1 MLALTIMAGFASA
14 LGIFQTFPPL
24 GNALRQQ
31 SFNLWPNEIPS
42 LPDLIVMR
50 YKDDITEAE
59 YYDHCRKQGFGED
72 IASRLYQSGGVLL
85 TAGDFISAWRRGL
98 ITEDTLNIKLKNL
111 KYDENDLDLIKQVS
125 QYFPAVPDLVRFAVR
140 EVYSPTIVEQFGQ
153 LEDLPEKFIIEA
165 AKAGLDK
172 DQAENF
178 WASHWELPSARQGFE
193 MLHRGFINEENL
205 KLLLKALDIMPFW
218 RDKLI
223 NLSYN
228 PLTRVDVRRMYRL
241 GVMGEEGVYNSYL
254 DLGYSP
260 ENADLMTSFTKRF
273 ESQED
278 AGLSRSAV
286 IKAFK
291 EELISITDLQG
302 YLELFGYTPEVVTFW
317 LTMATFERDKDL
329 IDDSIDNLLTLYR
342 MGDISIDQVRG
353 ELTALDLPSSFVNS
367 MIVKEKEKLS
377 KKRKLP
383 TQKDLSDWLEL
394 EIIHEGE
401 FFDRMSML
409 GYKDDDI
416 RAYLTEKTFVKEVP
430 KIKYLPITTYVRWT
444 VTDIMTVPK
453 FQATAQAME
462 IKPDDIESF
471 LIEIDEAKK
480 KLEGV
485 EE

>member
-24 GNALRQQ
+24 GNFLAQQ
-31 SFNLWPNEIPS
+31 SFNLWPNAIPT
-42 LPDLIVMR
+42 LQDLIEMR
-50 YKDDITEAE
+50 YRENVTDDE
-59 YYDHCRKQGFGED
+59 YFDKCQRQGFDNDMAE
-72 IASRLYQSGGVLL
+72 RLYNTGSILL
-85 TAGDFISAWRRGL
+85 TAGDFISAWRREL
-98 ITEDTLNIKLKNL
+98 ISEEDLNTRLKNL
-111 KYDENDLDLIKQVS
+111 KYDEIDFDLLKQVS

-140 EVYSPTIVEQFGQ
+140 EVYSPTVVEQFGQ
-153 LEDLPEKFIIEA
+153 LEDLPEKFITES
-165 AKAGLDK
+165 AKAGLSEE
-172 DQAENF
+172 QAKNF

-193 MLHRGFINEENL
+193 MLHRGFINEDNL
-205 KLLLKALDIMPFW
+205 KLLLRALDIMPFW

-223 NLSYN
+223 NLSFN

-278 AGLSRSAV
+278 AGLSRAAV

-291 EELISITDLQG
+291 EELISITDLKG
-302 YLELFGYTPEVVTFW
+302 YLELFGYTPEVVNFW
-317 LTMATFERDKDL
+317 LSMATFERDKDL
-329 IDDSIDNLLTLYR
+329 IDDTIDNLLSLYR
-342 MGDISIDQVRG
+342 MGDISLDQVRG
-353 ELTALDLPSSFVNS
+353 ELTALDLPASFVNTL
-367 MIVKEKEKLS
+367 IVKEKEKLS

-401 FFDRMSML
+401 FYDRMSML
-409 GYKDDDI
+409 GYKEDDI
-416 RAYLTEKTFVKEVP
+416 RAYLTEKTLVKEVP

-462 IKPDDIESF
+462 IKPDDIENF